1 MGKYKICNCIFDL
14 NFISKDFFNERFHQY
29 EYAGNKPAK
38 YIIHFKLTSKIA
50 TQNGEKLLTTKNGI
64 RYKINDTQYE
74 DLYKNNEVV
83 TRITNNNNQYLIELK
98 TDLTDLKSSEY
109 SLSTLL
115 FTEIMRKEKIAV
127 MHASAISYNNQAILF
142 SAPSG
147 TGKSTQAELWI
158 NNIENSIYIND
169 DKPALSI
176 DNEKIIVWG
185 NPWSGKTLNNNNL
198 KVPLKAI
205 VYLEQ
210 AKNNEVLQLNDF
222 DKVKYTMM
230 NLGISSKIE
239 DNEFIIE
246 FCNELI
252 SRTEIYLF
260 KCNMSNNAPK
270 ELVNAIFIKSSK
282 KRKRLLKSFKHDTM
296 KCK

>member
-169 DKPALSI
+169 DNGLP
-176 DNEKIIVWG
+176 
-185 NPWSGKTLNNNNL
+185 P
-198 KVPLKAI
+198 
-205 VYLEQ
+205 
-210 AKNNEVLQLNDF
+210 
-222 DKVKYTMM
+222 
-230 NLGISSKIE
+230 
-239 DNEFIIE
+239 
-246 FCNELI
+246 
-252 SRTEIYLF
+252 
-260 KCNMSNNAPK
+260 
-270 ELVNAIFIKSSK
+270 IFSPI
-282 KRKRLLKSFKHDTM
+282 
-296 KCK
+296 